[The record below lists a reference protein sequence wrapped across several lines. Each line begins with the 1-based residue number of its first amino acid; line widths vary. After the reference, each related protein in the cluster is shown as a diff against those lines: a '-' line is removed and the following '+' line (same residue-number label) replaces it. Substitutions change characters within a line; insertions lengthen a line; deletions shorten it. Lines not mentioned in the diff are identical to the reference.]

1 MSNLLRSC
9 KINPAYGVTL
19 LLYLRLP
26 LPSSLSYSQL
36 DTRTPVTNFKGSN
49 KVNLPARYSQTTL
62 LFIQDSKKLEITH
75 QLSRST
81 ILYAY
86 V

>member
-1 MSNLLRSC
+1 MASTAITFLITMITFLLSR
-9 KINPAYGVTL
+9 A
-19 LLYLRLP
+19 
-26 LPSSLSYSQL
+26 
-36 DTRTPVTNFKGSN
+36 
-49 KVNLPARYSQTTL
+49 YSQTTL

-75 QLSRST
+75 RLSRST

>member
-1 MSNLLRSC
+1 MFDILSN
-9 KINPAYGVTL
+9 I
-19 LLYLRLP
+19 LYIRANDLP
-26 LPSSLSYSQL
+26 TVIYAVVLYQY
-36 DTRTPVTNFKGSN
+36 DE
-49 KVNLPARYSQTTL
+49 VNAYSQTTL

-75 QLSRST
+75 RLSRST